1 LYSALSG
8 EKFVIEF
15 IEQCNPEPL
24 ALASFQTDINDILFG
39 SPPLIKER
47 VIRTEY
53 LSIVLHTTRHFTEN
67 FTPLLNADIRVQ
79 AFHTENPIS
88 EVEQDNGKNVT
99 LGIDSQKFP
108 SHHQESKD
116 QFREMTPRPCQRML
130 IKDHQCR
137 HKVNENEK
145 KRELFLVR
153 HVDDKLIG
161 RTPSA
166 EASTPTILDRGYT
179 MAGTLRS
186 PWRQS
191 TSQLDTVASLMR
203 RSPKAHPTSKVLHKR
218 ECDWCSAVHHSPIK
232 SNKSRLVE
240 TCIDFSGGQTE
251 VNCKPGSCSCCK
263 LHHYSESCTICQLYK
278 QYFDVSYPRHVT

>member
-1 LYSALSG
+1 MKLHAT
-8 EKFVIEF
+8 KF
-15 IEQCNPEPL
+15 
-24 ALASFQTDINDILFG
+24 
-39 SPPLIKER
+39 
-47 VIRTEY
+47 Y
-53 LSIVLHTTRHFTEN
+53 FTW
-67 FTPLLNADIRVQ
+67 Q
-79 AFHTENPIS
+79 
-88 EVEQDNGKNVT
+88 
-99 LGIDSQKFP
+99 FP

-191 TSQLDTVASLMR
+191 TI
-203 RSPKAHPTSKVLHKR
+203 
-218 ECDWCSAVHHSPIK
+218 ECVPH
-232 SNKSRLVE
+232 R
-240 TCIDFSGGQTE
+240 Q
-251 VNCKPGSCSCCK
+251 NC
-263 LHHYSESCTICQLYK
+263 
-278 QYFDVSYPRHVT
+278 